1 MRWIDTFAEFFRQ
14 ISTPWID
21 DIAGQAG
28 VRPEVML
35 AAASG
40 VVLLL
45 ALALVVWLV
54 SRVRRARVG
63 AAAGDGIRSE
73 SREEALARGLG
84 KTRQGLLGRLT
95 PLLSRREVDAAALEE
110 LETALLVADVGVQTT
125 ERLLAA
131 VRAGGGASGQAVG
144 ERLRSQLQEIL
155 EAAAGGEPEVLE
167 GPRVVMVVGVNGA
180 GKTTSIGKLACRYAR
195 AGRRVVLVAGDTF
208 RAAAAEQLAIWAERA
223 GAEIV
228 QHQPGG
234 DPGAVV
240 YDGIRAAI
248 ARSADVVIIDT
259 AGRLHTKTNLMDELR
274 KVRRVVARELPGA
287 PHETF
292 LVLDAVTGQNGVA
305 QARAFVGDLAVDGV
319 ILTKLDGTAKGGVV
333 IAIAGE
339 LGIPVRFIGVGEGVD
354 DLREFDASDFVEA
367 LLAPVHLDTQAES
380 PVDSR

>member
-1 MRWIDTFAEFFRQ
+1 MRWIDTFAEFLQQ
-14 ISTPWID
+14 IPTTWID
-21 DIAGQAG
+21 DIAGQVG
-28 VRPEVML
+28 VRLEVLL
-35 AAASG
+35 AVAVGLALLFAVG
-40 VVLLL
+40 LVVLF
-45 ALALVVWLV
+45 VK
-54 SRVRRARVG
+54 RRRRARGHV
-63 AAAGDGIRSE
+63 RPE

-84 KTRQGLLGRLT
+84 KTRQGLLGRLA
-95 PLLSRREVDAAALEE
+95 PLLGRREVDAAALEE

-131 VRAGGGASGQAVG
+131 VRAGDAASGEDVG
-144 ERLRSQLQEIL
+144 ARLRAQLQEIL
-155 EAAAGGEPEVLE
+155 ETATGGAPDVPE
-167 GPRVVMVVGVNGA
+167 GPRVIMVVGVNGA
-180 GKTTSIGKLACRYAR
+180 GKTTSIGKLACRYTS

-240 YDGIRAAI
+240 YDGMRAAI
-248 ARSADVVIIDT
+248 ARGADIVIIDT

-305 QARAFVGDLAVDGV
+305 QARAFVGDLAVNGV

-339 LGIPVRFIGVGEGVD
+339 LGIPVRFIGVGEGIE
-354 DLREFDASDFVEA
+354 DLREFDAADFVEA
-367 LLAPVHLDTQAES
+367 LLAPVRLDTQAES

>member
-1 MRWIDTFAEFFRQ
+1 MRWTDTLAEFVRQ
-14 ISTPWID
+14 IPTTWID
-21 DIAGQAG
+21 DLAGPAG
-28 VRPEVML
+28 VQPEVML
-35 AAASG
+35 AAAAGLVS
-40 VVLLL
+40 LLL
-45 ALALVVWLV
+45 VGLVALVV
-54 SRVRRARVG
+54 RAVRRRRAGQAGEVARP
-63 AAAGDGIRSE
+63 E

-84 KTRQGLLGRLT
+84 KTRQGLLGRLA
-95 PLLSRREVDAAALEE
+95 PLLGRREVDAAALEE

-131 VRAGGGASGQAVG
+131 VRAGGAASGEAVG

-155 EAAAGGEPEVLE
+155 EAAAVGEPEVSE
-167 GPRVVMVVGVNGA
+167 GPRVIMVVGVNGA
-180 GKTTSIGKLACRYAR
+180 GKTTSIGKLACRYTQ

-208 RAAAAEQLAIWAERA
+208 RAAAADQLTIWAERA

-240 YDGIRAAI
+240 YDGMRAAI
-248 ARSADVVIIDT
+248 ARGADVVIIDT

-305 QARAFVGDLAVDGV
+305 QARAFVGDLAVNGV

-339 LGIPVRFIGVGEGVD
+339 LGIPVRFIGVGEGVE
-354 DLREFDASDFVEA
+354 DLREFDAAEFVEA
-367 LLAPVHLDTQAES
+367 LLAPVRLDTQVES
-380 PVDSR
+380 PVDSQ